1 MDSARRDLCA
11 NTRGLPGHP
20 RRTAWLVDALGDA
33 GPTLVVPMIL
43 GAVCAG
49 LRALEPYLPAW
60 LTSIVL
66 GSNTPPVYS
75 PAGDED

>member
-1 MDSARRDLCA
+1 
-11 NTRGLPGHP
+11 
-20 RRTAWLVDALGDA
+20 
-33 GPTLVVPMIL
+33 MIL